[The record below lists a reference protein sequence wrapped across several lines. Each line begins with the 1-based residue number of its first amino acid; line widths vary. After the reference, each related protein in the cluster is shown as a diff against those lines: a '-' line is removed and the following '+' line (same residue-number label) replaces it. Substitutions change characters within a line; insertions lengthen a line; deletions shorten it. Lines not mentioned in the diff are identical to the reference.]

1 MFRHIL
7 FPTDG
12 SGLSRRAAKVAVA
25 LAKKHGARLTA
36 FHATP
41 PYMPA
46 VFPDATMYVP
56 LDLISP
62 ETYEAATAREAA
74 KILEA
79 VAALARGAGVKV
91 RTSTVASPHP
101 WEAIVKAAKKEKCD
115 LVVMASHGRKGVE
128 GIILGSETTKVLTR
142 SKIPVLVCR

>member
-12 SGLSRRAAKVAVA
+12 SRLSLRAAKVAVA
-25 LAKKHGARLTA
+25 LAKKHGSRLTA

-46 VFPDATMYVP
+46 IFPDATMYIPV
-56 LDLISP
+56 DMISP
-62 ETYEAATAREAA
+62 ETYEEATAREAA
-74 KILEA
+74 KILDA
-79 VAALARGAGVKV
+79 VAKLARAAGVKV
-91 RTSTVASPHP
+91 RTSTASSPRP

-115 LVVMASHGRKGVE
+115 LVVMASHGRRGVE
-128 GIILGSETTKVLTR
+128 GLILGSETTKVLTH